1 MDGPEPEAS
10 LCVCRPDVS
19 APADT
24 WLYHGWRYLWTSMV
38 AQDQEDNPD
47 LYQRLSVIVCVVP
60 RFPTGRD
67 TLLDSHTVAVLII
80 LLE

>member
-1 MDGPEPEAS
+1 
-10 LCVCRPDVS
+10 
-19 APADT
+19 
-24 WLYHGWRYLWTSMV
+24 MV

>member
-1 MDGPEPEAS
+1 MDEPEPEAP

-47 LYQRLSVIVCVVP
+47 LYQRVSVIVCVAP
-60 RFPTGRD
+60 RSLRAGTR
-67 TLLDSHTVAVLII
+67 LLDRHTVAVLNI